1 MVPNNII
8 KGFKVTG
15 FVPFNEDIFTEDEFL
30 PATVTDRPM
39 PQETPITPEN
49 PCAYEN
55 ATPSSNQIQNRP
67 ISPDTCPQRLLL

>member
-1 MVPNNII
+1 MVPNNIV

-49 PCAYEN
+49 PRASEKPRHHQTTFKIGLS
-55 ATPSSNQIQNRP
+55 ALT
-67 ISPDTCPQRLLL
+67 TCPQRLLL